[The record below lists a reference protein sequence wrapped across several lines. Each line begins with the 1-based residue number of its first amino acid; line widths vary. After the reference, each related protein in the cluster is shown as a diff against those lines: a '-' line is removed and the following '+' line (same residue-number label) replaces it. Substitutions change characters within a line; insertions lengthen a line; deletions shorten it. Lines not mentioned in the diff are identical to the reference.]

1 MLTQK
6 IIAHRGIYDNIQIP
20 ENTLLAFKEALKH
33 NLPIELDIHLTKDNK
48 LVVFHDYTLERMTN
62 QKLTIE
68 LLQIKDLENITLLN
82 CKEKIPTLKEVL
94 NLVNGKVPLLIEVK
108 CKTGEKPIIK
118 TLLNELNNYN
128 GEVYIQSFNPKL
140 VKILKR
146 KKARYKIGLLINKN
160 TNKKI
165 WKIIN
170 YPYLCI
176 KYIKPDFISIHKS
189 LIQKKYIQKN
199 TNKIPILL
207 WTISN
212 NEELTKLSSKYICI
226 CDNIF
231 QIN

>member
-108 CKTGEKPIIK
+108 CKTSEKTIIE

-128 GEVYIQSFNPKL
+128 GKVYIQSFNPKL

-146 KKARYKIGLLINKN
+146 RKTRYKIGLLINKN

-170 YPYLCI
+170 YPYLYI

-189 LIQKKYIQKN
+189 LIQKKYIQKY

-207 WTISN
+207 WTINS

>member
-6 IIAHRGIYDNIQIP
+6 IIAHRGIYANIQIP

-62 QKLTIE
+62 QKLTTE

-108 CKTGEKPIIK
+108 CKTNEKPIIK

-140 VKILKR
+140 IKILKR

-176 KYIKPDFISIHKS
+176 KYIKPDLISIHKS
-189 LIQKKYIQKN
+189 LIQKKYIQKY

-207 WTISN
+207 WTISS
-212 NEELTKLSSKYICI
+212 NEELTKLSPKYICI

>member
-62 QKLTIE
+62 QKLIIE

-108 CKTGEKPIIK
+108 CKTGENQ
-118 TLLNELNNYN
+118 L
-128 GEVYIQSFNPKL
+128 
-140 VKILKR
+140 
-146 KKARYKIGLLINKN
+146 
-160 TNKKI
+160 
-165 WKIIN
+165 
-170 YPYLCI
+170 
-176 KYIKPDFISIHKS
+176 
-189 LIQKKYIQKN
+189 
-199 TNKIPILL
+199 
-207 WTISN
+207 
-212 NEELTKLSSKYICI
+212 
-226 CDNIF
+226 
-231 QIN
+231 